1 MDDVDREKKERE
13 MDVGTCQLCCN
24 NSSGACRSGEQKKE
38 RKLERRRAAAAAA
51 VVVMYVEPL
60 GEDVCA
66 KDPFNLAFLPKHTHN
81 SKNESFGKLEGT
93 NVERSNPSF
102 QRFHFPA
109 KSLD

>member
-13 MDVGTCQLCCN
+13 IDVGTCQLCCN

-60 GEDVCA
+60 GGDVCA
-66 KDPFNLAFLPKHTHN
+66 KDPFNLAFLPKHTQFI
-81 SKNESFGKLEGT
+81 E
-93 NVERSNPSF
+93 
-102 QRFHFPA
+102 
-109 KSLD
+109 